1 MVLVNFLHIEENEV
15 ERFKT
20 VINSLERDKITP
32 LLKNIINRLKE
43 VDNNNSKS
51 GGDDK
56 DRKYKIRGSIKDL
69 VKDPN
74 FILLNANNE
83 AINDADSID
92 KIVDYNQIRIF

>member
-56 DRKYKIRGSIKDL
+56 DRKDKIRGSIKDL